1 MSETGRTE
9 QDQAAEARLR
19 LIVAML
25 SLAYS
30 MWMIWLMIPK
40 HQRQLARMRL
50 LATAKTYATKC
61 ARRAGA
67 AGMQAELAT
76 GAENYVLPY
85 SLSQFG
91 EWLGRAYDKTRDVNP

>member
-1 MSETGRTE
+1 VSETGRTE

-19 LIVAML
+19 LVVAML

-40 HQRQLARMRL
+40 HQRQLLRMRVL
-50 LATAKTYATKC
+50 LTAKTASGKC

-67 AGMQAELAT
+67 AGIRAELST
-76 GAENYVLPY
+76 GAENYALPY
-85 SLSQFG
+85 TLSQVRD
-91 EWLGRAYDKTRDVNP
+91 WLGRAYDKTRDVNP